1 MSSLFIIGNGFD
13 LAHGM
18 PTKYSDFR
26 DFILYYY
33 PKAKVNRDLPIDLDD
48 YLFMEDDDMSAEL
61 LVYAMDHA
69 IGETWSAFEEA
80 LHRINFNEKIPKR
93 IHLENE
99 TEEED
104 HEGAKGYLLY
114 VQPLISLFIDST
126 ELWGNFFQA
135 WITAVEYAIDNKI
148 YSPRETIKSL
158 IKTDSFRF
166 FSFNYTGT
174 LEKLYGIKKVV
185 HIHNR
190 VGEKLIFGH
199 GEDESMYNGEIMASF
214 LDDMIQS
221 FKKDTDKQIKK
232 NKRFFQKLNDSVNKV
247 YSYGFSYSSVD
258 MVYIKNIISRISKD
272 SIWYFTEFEA
282 KNTEELQRRKNILR
296 ENGFEG
302 DFDIY
307 EG

>member
-69 IGETWSAFEEA
+69 TGDTWSAFEEA
-80 LHRINFNEKIPKR
+80 LHKINFNEKIPKR

-126 ELWGNFFQA
+126 ELWEDFFQA
-135 WITAVEYAIDNKI
+135 WMTAVEFAIENKI
-148 YSPRETIKSL
+148 YPPRETIKSL

-174 LEKLYGIKKVV
+174 LEKLYGVKRVV

-190 VGEKLIFGH
+190 VGQKLIFGH
-199 GEDESMYNGEIMASF
+199 GEEEGMYNGEIMASF
-214 LDDMIQS
+214 LDDMIRS
-221 FKKDTDKQIKK
+221 FKKNTEKQIKK
-232 NKRFFQKLNDSVNKV
+232 NKRFFKKLNSSVDKV

-258 MVYIKNIISRISKD
+258 MIYIKTIISRISKD

-282 KNTEELQRRKNILR
+282 QNTEELQRRKNILR

>member
-126 ELWGNFFQA
+126 ELWEKFFQA

-282 KNTEELQRRKNILR
+282 QNTEELQRRKNILR